1 MPLLFICLHF
11 LFTNLFVCLQG
22 ILTSRRPPWTISGG
36 QTAPST
42 TRGSGKLFQWF
53 ASSRITKI
61 IQVQESGA
69 VWQRLQPF
77 QVMCIFISFQK
88 KSREIEF
95 QFHEIFNV
103 QMFVYIY
110 LFTFTGILE
119 ILRRWL
125 QNYTFQSALGV
136 GQPLSRPHGKIWILA
151 LMI

>member
-1 MPLLFICLHF
+1 MCPYF
-11 LFTNLFVCLQG
+11 LFVYIFWLQTYLFVYRVYWHHEGLPEQFRAAKQHQAQQEVAENYFND
-22 ILTSRRPPWTISGG
+22 SRPPGLQRSFKSKSLELFGNVYN
-36 QTAPST
+36 PS
-42 TRGSGKLFQWF
+42 KYVYFYF
-53 ASSRITKI
+53 
-61 IQVQESGA
+61 V
-69 VWQRLQPF
+69 
-77 QVMCIFISFQK
+77 QK
-88 KSREIEF
+88 KIREIEF